1 MKRSMCWMSG
11 SSAWSGV
18 SGGRLCDLSVLLL
31 GAWREG
37 TCGLVLPAR
46 PVSVCWLLLVERAKS
61 VLRGSA
67 MCDVEGGGAAAAEE
81 APPWGASG
89 CGFVAHGVECVRV
102 LSPVA
107 SAPLRW
113 GLPLLL
119 FFVVFRVPGV
129 LVGAFG
135 FHFIVST
142 EVMSFGL
149 GDALCLGF
157 VGGRLEPAVEMSV
170 SGFQRSCPAVH
181 CSIAIFFSR
190 SFFSF
195 VSMFLVLCF
204 SHSAFYFLRPL
215 SILRRARI

>member
-18 SGGRLCDLSVLLL
+18 CGGRLCDLSVLLL

-107 SAPLRW
+107 NAPLRW
-113 GLPLLL
+113 GLPLIF
-119 FFVVFRVPGV
+119 FFVVLWVPGV

-142 EVMSFGL
+142 VVMSFGL

-190 SFFSF
+190 SLFSF
-195 VSMFLVLCF
+195 CVLSRGLAAC
-204 SHSAFYFLRPL
+204 HR
-215 SILRRARI
+215 